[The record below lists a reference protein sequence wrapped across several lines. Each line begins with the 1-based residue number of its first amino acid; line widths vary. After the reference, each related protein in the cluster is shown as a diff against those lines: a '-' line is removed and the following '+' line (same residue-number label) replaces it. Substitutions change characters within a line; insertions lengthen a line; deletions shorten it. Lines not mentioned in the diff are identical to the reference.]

1 MVRIL
6 KLILEAMT
14 DNDFTDIKKLEETD
28 LKMYKDLPIAKG
40 DSESESESESE
51 DDDEEEEEERRRR
64 MTTVKMIVKVKMMGM
79 RI

>member
-1 MVRIL
+1 MYRLIGFLSNWENHPNYEVQERALSWLEFL

-14 DNDFTDIKKLEETD
+14 DNDFTDIKKLEESD

-40 DSESESESESE
+40 
-51 DDDEEEEEERRRR
+51 
-64 MTTVKMIVKVKMMGM
+64 VIPNPN